1 MEATVIVALQT
12 LGILLIAVIGLAAV
26 IGAVLFHASFAIYI
40 ALFLTVVA
48 MIGIITLCF
57 AKLEVDEN
65 VPH

>member
-1 MEATVIVALQT
+1 MIVALQT

-26 IGAVLFHASFAIYI
+26 IGAVLFQASFVIYI

-57 AKLEVDEN
+57 AKLEVDKDI
-65 VPH
+65 PH